1 MLNLIPISALTLGGM
16 PIVETISCPICL
28 SEFAQES
35 AKTTHLEQRHP
46 GWAATMMFAFLRQIP
61 RENG

>member
-16 PIVETISCPICL
+16 PIVETISCPICD
-28 SEFAQES
+28 SPFEHES
-35 AKTTHLEQRHP
+35 AKAAHLEQKHP
-46 GWAATMMFAFLRQIP
+46 GWAGTMMFAFLRQIP